1 MTTPRQPRM
10 LKKQK
15 PVISVKKIE
24 KPNKRVTNS
33 LGMKFVLIPAGT
45 FMMGPD
51 EENEGWTEDNKT
63 LHQVTIEKPF
73 YLQTTP
79 VTQRQWAS
87 VMGKNPSHFK
97 GHDDL
102 PVENVSWSAVQKFI
116 LTLNNMEDARRYRL
130 PTEAEWEYACRAGS
144 KAEYCFGDDPGE
156 LGEYAWYEE
165 NSDRRTHPVGR
176 KKPNAWR
183 LYDMHGNVWEWVKD
197 FYDDYPESS
206 VTDPVGRSRGFGHVF
221 RGGSCYVPDGY
232 CSSAFRGHNDPGSE
246 SFPIGFRLLRTI
258 SL

>member
-1 MTTPRQPRM
+1 MATP
-10 LKKQK
+10 LQK
-15 PVISVKKIE
+15 AKYRNQRADLSGSRAE
-24 KPNKRVTNS
+24 KLPTRLTHS

-51 EENEGWTEDNKT
+51 EEDEGWIGDSET
-63 LHQVTIEKPF
+63 LHQVTITKPF
-73 YLQTTP
+73 YLQTMP
-79 VTQRQWAS
+79 VTQKQWES

-97 GHDDL
+97 GHGSL
-102 PVENVSWSAVQKFI
+102 PVENVSWSAVQRFI
-116 LTLNNMEDARRYRL
+116 LALNEIEGAKRYRL

-144 KAEYCFGDDPGE
+144 SAEFCFGDDPSV

-197 FYDDYPESS
+197 FYADYPGGS

-221 RGGSCYVPDGY
+221 RGGSCYVPSEYCRSAVRGY
-232 CSSAFRGHNDPGSE
+232 NDPGNRSH
-246 SFPIGFRLLRTI
+246 PIGFRLLRTP
-258 SL
+258 